1 MTASHS
7 HCRDFS
13 RSELLRAG
21 VAGAGSGLPDIE
33 AGMPVPAGTGL
44 TRRSF
49 VARTSGLAL
58 AVFGGAA
65 LAPRAFE
72 AGIAEAAAA
81 APEAPVLVSVFLS
94 GGLDALTALAPVN
107 DPKYQAWRPEL
118 RVTEA
123 DGALPLAGDG
133 RLFWHPSLAPL
144 RALHES
150 GKLTVIPS
158 VGYDDPN
165 QSHFTSRH
173 YWEIGRLDPHGRV
186 GWMGRYLD
194 RHGSATNPLQG
205 LGLDY
210 TLAPSLAPDANPV
223 ACVPDPEHYSFWA
236 EHVWDA
242 GIRTKLMDAF
252 GGLGELGTGDPGLGL
267 ARAATRMTT
276 KLATD
281 LGGLQGTRT
290 WSSTATY
297 PTSHAFPRRLQVLAE
312 MIDRGMPLR
321 CVALTANGGYD
332 THANQEGSLPEDMA
346 LLAQSLA
353 AFQADLEGRGVADR
367 VLVHVW
373 SEFGRRPRENGS
385 GTDHGAGGLGLVM
398 GTRAA
403 GGIVGEWRGLDDL
416 HPDGNLRHS
425 VDYRTVYRALIDQ
438 WLGVDPDPIV
448 PGAGALPQLV
458 L

>member
-1 MTASHS
+1 MSHC
-7 HCRDFS
+7 HCRDYT
-13 RSELLRAG
+13 RSQLLRNG
-21 VAGAGSGLPDIE
+21 VAGAGAGLPDIE

-44 TRRSF
+44 TRRAF
-49 VARTSGLAL
+49 VARASGLAL
-58 AVFGGAA
+58 AVFGGSA

-72 AGIAEAAAA
+72 EGIAAAA
-81 APEAPVLVSVFLS
+81 AQAPDAPVLVSVFLS
-94 GGLDALTALAPVN
+94 GGLDSLTALAPVL
-107 DPKYQAWRPEL
+107 DERYRTWRPGL
-118 RVTEA
+118 AVTEA
-123 DGALPLAGDG
+123 DAPLPFGGDD
-133 RLFWHPSLAPL
+133 RLYWHPSLAPL
-144 RALHES
+144 RDLYDA
-150 GKLTVIPS
+150 GKVTVVPS

-173 YWEIGRLDPHGRV
+173 YWEIGRLDPYGRV

-194 RHGSATNPLQG
+194 HHGSATNPLQG
-205 LGLDY
+205 LALDY
-210 TLAPSLAPDANPV
+210 SLAPALAPDTNPV
-223 ACVPDPEHYSFWA
+223 ACVPDPERYAFSA

-242 GIRTKLMDAF
+242 TVRSRLTEAF
-252 GGLGELGTGDPGLGL
+252 GGLGELPTSDPGLGA
-267 ARAATRMTT
+267 ARAAARMTT
-276 KLATD
+276 KLAAD
-281 LGGLQGTRT
+281 LGPLQGTRT
-290 WSSTATY
+290 WTSSATY
-297 PTSHAFPRRLQVLAE
+297 PQSHPFPRRLQVLAE

-332 THANQEGSLPEDMA
+332 THANQEGSLPGDLA

-385 GTDHGAGGLGLVM
+385 GTDHGAGGASFLI

-403 GGIVGEWRGLDDL
+403 GGTVGEWRGLDDL

-425 VDYRTVYRALIDQ
+425 VDFRTVYRALLDQ

-448 PGAGALPQLV
+448 PGASTLPQLV
-458 L
+458 A